1 MSCKYIAY
9 STEQCPKTNRIHVHM
24 LIYFTDQIR
33 YSCLRTC
40 PLFDPFKSDDGKL
53 AVNFKSIWDFD
64 GAFKYISKPES
75 HIDGPHEI
83 GTRPQQG
90 ARTDLKPLDQ
100 AIEFLKD
107 TKSMKQVA
115 EAFPSV
121 FVKHH
126 NGLNALMHMSMAREP
141 APLLEDIIL
150 CIGAPGSGKSYW
162 AKHNFE
168 SVYSRGYPKCQ
179 QWYSDGFFNEE
190 AYFIDEMGG
199 DKMSFTRFKE
209 LFQPGCDGRTITLP
223 CSAAGTTCVLG
234 SRVVV
239 FASNR
244 LPIQWWKL
252 DELKADPDELF
263 RRFTRIMVFGG
274 KYNSLDDPAWV
285 TELATES
292 ERDEFFNMC
301 LRLKGGD
308 WLDFIT
314 VKRELAKL
322 FKGRSVP
329 VKADVP
335 MHDASDLTVASQS
348 TSSGSKRKSPDA

>member
-1 MSCKYIAY
+1 
-9 STEQCPKTNRIHVHM
+9 M

-53 AVNFKSIWDFD
+53 AVNFKSIWDFE

-285 TELATES
+285 TQLVTES
-292 ERDEFFNMC
+292 ERDEFNSMC
-301 LRLKGGD
+301 LRLKAGD

-322 FKGRSVP
+322 FKSRSVP
-329 VKADVP
+329 VKQDVN
-335 MHDASDLTVASQS
+335 MHDASDMTVASQS
-348 TSSGSKRKSPDA
+348 TTGSKRKSPDS